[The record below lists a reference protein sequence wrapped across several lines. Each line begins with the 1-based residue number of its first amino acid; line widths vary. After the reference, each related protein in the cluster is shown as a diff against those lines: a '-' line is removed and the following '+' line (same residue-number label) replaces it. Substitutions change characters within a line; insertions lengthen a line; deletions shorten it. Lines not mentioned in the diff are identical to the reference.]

1 MVASLLI
8 REQRLRDTK
17 AHAAHLEQG
26 LQNVYQTAI
35 LGTSE
40 LAAINQADA
49 ERNQHVAAAVREV
62 LSDFVVQIGL
72 MVRNCLLW
80 YVNAD
85 EASIRQLM
93 STMSI
98 SKPRR

>member
-1 MVASLLI
+1 MRLLI
-8 REQRLRDTK
+8 LGQKLRDTK
-17 AHAAHLEQG
+17 AQAAHLEQG
-26 LQNVYQTAI
+26 LQNIYQTAI
-35 LGTSE
+35 SGTSE

-72 MVRNCLLW
+72 MVRSCPLW
-80 YVNAD
+80 YMNTDKFA
-85 EASIRQLM
+85 IRQLM
-93 STMSI
+93 STRSI